1 MEHLPTISLQ
11 ITIGLQL
18 WTSTL
23 VAIFYHTHQI
33 VSIVVYKHLGIQ
45 QQTIKFQASESQ
57 FKANRFA
64 YK

>member
-1 MEHLPTISLQ
+1 MSKTIDLGNGKRIDHSVQ
-11 ITIGLQL
+11 
-18 WTSTL
+18 
-23 VAIFYHTHQI
+23 VV
-33 VSIVVYKHLGIQ
+33 VSYLGIQ